1 MYHSFTSLFVTK
13 LECIRIMLLNIPHN
27 FPALE
32 LLAKEQFSISDLI
45 LTKKD
50 AKPHLKVAVLNLMPL
65 KIDTEADILRIM
77 SNSPLY
83 IHLDFIYLES
93 HSPKNTSIE
102 HIQEFYKPFSAIK
115 NDKYDGFIVTGAP
128 IELLPFEEVK
138 YWTELEDVFDWAR
151 KSVTSSLYI
160 CWGAQAAL
168 HHFHGIPKYELDN
181 KLFGI
186 YPHTVTDTSFPLF
199 RGFDDIFHVPHSR
212 HTTILKKDISKHPEL
227 TIFSETDDAGI
238 YLIADTFRNEF
249 YITGHSE
256 YAPMAL
262 HKEYARDMKKGL
274 TNVKLPYNYYP
285 DNDPNKAPLVQWR
298 SHSSL
303 LFTNWLHYFCY
314 YSLKE

>member
-1 MYHSFTSLFVTK
+1 
-13 LECIRIMLLNIPHN
+13 MLLNIPHN
-27 FPALE
+27 FPALK

-45 LTKKD
+45 LTKKE

-65 KIDTEADILRIM
+65 KIDTEADMIRIM

-83 IHLDFIYLES
+83 IYLDFIYLES
-93 HSPKNTSIE
+93 HTPKNTPME
-102 HIQEFYKPFSAIK
+102 HIQEFYKSFSAIK

-128 IELLPFEEVK
+128 VELFPFEEVG
-138 YWTELEDVFDWAR
+138 YWKELEAVFNWAR
-151 KSVTSSLYI
+151 KSVTSTLYI

-168 HHFHGIPKYELDN
+168 HHFHGVPKYELEK
-181 KLFGI
+181 KLFGV
-186 YPHTVTDTSFPLF
+186 YPHTVIDPSFPLF
-199 RGFDDIFHVPHSR
+199 RGFDDVFYVPHSR
-212 HTTILKKDISKHPEL
+212 HTTILKKDILKHPEL

-238 YLIADTFRNEF
+238 YLIADTSRREF

-262 HKEYARDMKKGL
+262 HKEYKRDMQKKL
-274 TNVKLPYNYYP
+274 STVDVPYNYYP
-285 DNDPNKAPLVQWR
+285 NNDSNKEPLVLWR

-314 YSLKE
+314 FSTKE

>member
-1 MYHSFTSLFVTK
+1 
-13 LECIRIMLLNIPHN
+13 MLLNIPNN

-32 LLAKEQFSISDLI
+32 LLANEQFSISDLI
-45 LTKKD
+45 VKNKD

-65 KIDTEADILRIM
+65 KISTEADIIRIM

-93 HSPKNTSIE
+93 HTPKNTPVE
-102 HIQEFYKPFSAIK
+102 HIHEFYKPFLAIK

-128 IELLPFEEVK
+128 IELLPFEEVS
-138 YWTELEDVFDWAR
+138 YWAELEGVFNWAR
-151 KSVTSSLYI
+151 QNVVSSLYI

-168 HHFHGIPKYELDN
+168 HHFHGIPKYELEK
-181 KLFGI
+181 KLFGV
-186 YPHTVTDTSFPLF
+186 YPHTVTDTSHPLF

-212 HTTILKKDISKHPEL
+212 HTTILREDILKHPEL
-227 TIFSETDDAGI
+227 TIFSETDQAGI
-238 YLIADTFRNEF
+238 YLIADTPRKEF

-262 HKEYARDMKKGL
+262 HKEYVRDMQKGL
-274 TNVKLPYNYYP
+274 KTVEIPYNYYP
-285 DNDPNKAPLVQWR
+285 NNDPNETPLVQWR
-298 SHSSL
+298 SQASL

-314 YSLKE
+314 CSTKEV